1 MTIVAAPK
9 RLVKSNKAWTMP
21 LRNSAWINEESL
33 DVSKVEDDDIEE
45 DSMLPVMRAVLTESR
60 EISVGIM
67 DRAEDE
73 EEGNDVMGA
82 FQG

>member
-1 MTIVAAPK
+1 
-9 RLVKSNKAWTMP
+9 MP